1 MILDQFQRY
10 QELVSALGQEPDEAV
25 RTKVSNLH
33 QGLQRA
39 ALSPQQ
45 MALVLQLEGQW
56 QRRNGALE
64 EAGGCWLDSLAC
76 AFTVRVAFDWLEL
89 VLLERVKT
97 TDPELQRVVAGLR
110 QAGADSGSSV
120 GGNWRLHVC
129 HCKNNDGIC
138 SIVWC
143 LAVLWIPIALSG
155 SCNHR
160 QVVELL
166 LVLPRSVAVRAGSGW
181 H

>member
-10 QELVSALGQEPDEAV
+10 QELVSASGQEPDEAV
-25 RTKVSNLH
+25 RTEVSNLH

-64 EAGGCWLDSLAC
+64 EAGVCWLDSLAC

-110 QAGADSGSSV
+110 RAGAGSAFERWWQLALARLPLQEQRRHLLDRLVSCGALDSDRAQ
-120 GGNWRLHVC
+120 RL
-129 HCKNNDGIC
+129 
-138 SIVWC
+138 
-143 LAVLWIPIALSG
+143 LATIGRW
-155 SCNHR
+155 
-160 QVVELL
+160 
-166 LVLPRSVAVRAGSGW
+166 
-181 H
+181 